1 MQLYLTQEVCLENL
15 NLLYFIRLLAH
26 VLGDYRLKGY
36 YDCLINHLIVK
47 YEFIEGR
54 LETLDLG
61 ALEKDF
67 RAYPALEPLWAVIR
81 MLASNREQLSKICLM
96 IGSVPCVGSV
106 KMNSNPMKN
115 NFGL

>member
-1 MQLYLTQEVCLENL
+1 MKKYICTVVIT
-15 NLLYFIRLLAH
+15 FMIR
-26 VLGDYRLKGY
+26 YK
-36 YDCLINHLIVK
+36 
-47 YEFIEGR
+47 
-54 LETLDLG
+54 
-61 ALEKDF
+61 
-67 RAYPALEPLWAVIR
+67 VIR